1 MSLALEHF
9 LAADEDRRRKLE
21 RLGDELRAQRG
32 RAVFDDAVRAVFA
45 SGRLSK
51 AELATL
57 ADVSRPTLDR
67 ILRDAP

>member
-1 MSLALEHF
+1 MALALEHF
-9 LAADEDRRRKLE
+9 VAADDDRRRKLE
-21 RLGDELRAQRG
+21 QLGDELRAQRG
-32 RAVFDDAVRAVFA
+32 RAGFDDAVRAVFA

-67 ILRDAP
+67 ILREAP